1 MGVGYL
7 VISRPFLDPT
17 NQRHVN
23 STYSE
28 RLEVSMHEH
37 VQQFS
42 LIRLIYFQKAVP
54 DIFYGSSLN
63 CVNHFRASNM
73 LLFANP
79 DNISLLIADL

>member
-1 MGVGYL
+1 MKGFIVKINIKALSLEKHFSDSPDIAMVVGYL

-37 VQQFS
+37 VQKFC
-42 LIRLIYFQKAVP
+42 LMRLIYFIFRKQYLIFFMVAV
-54 DIFYGSSLN
+54 
-63 CVNHFRASNM
+63 
-73 LLFANP
+73 
-79 DNISLLIADL
+79 